1 MTGEG
6 ASRPGS
12 RPEARP
18 EPRPAEP
25 GLFGDLWTRIADTGR
40 SLTGWG
46 AAQPSL
52 ADLCESLVSGRGEAT
67 GLAMARE
74 ILDRY
79 ERLSPEE
86 KRDVFLAGLT
96 RFGVDEAALERALA
110 RLRTEGQRAS
120 RALHLAAEPRTQEL
134 IRRLNLAP
142 GGTAA
147 LVRMREDL
155 LRLIPQHPELAELDG
170 DFRHLFA
177 SWFNRGFLEM
187 RRIDWHTPAV
197 VLEKI
202 IAYEAVHEIH
212 GWDDLRRRVAAPDRR
227 LYGFFHPALADDP
240 LIFVEVALTEDIP
253 AAIGPILAGGRE
265 PLDPAKARTAVFYSI
280 TNCQEGLRGISFG
293 SFLIKQVAEDL
304 GREFPALR
312 SFVTLSPVPGL
323 RAWAVAE
330 AQKPEGL
337 LDEAEREAV
346 ARLEALPADQPPA
359 DWAAA
364 TEDAAALCARFL
376 TEARGARGGAADPVA
391 RFHLGNGARLER
403 VNPGADHSARGR
415 RGSWG
420 VMVNYLYDL
429 GAIERNHEAYAASG
443 EVICTAAVRR
453 LAKRRPPSPKAGRT
467 PERSRLDA

>member
-1 MTGEG
+1 MTETATAQPTEPG
-6 ASRPGS
+6 AK
-12 RPEARP
+12 
-18 EPRPAEP
+18 PAES

-46 AAQPSL
+46 AGQPSL
-52 ADLCESLVSGRGEAT
+52 ADLCESLLSGRGEAT

-79 ERLSPEE
+79 AKLSATE

-96 RFGVDEAALERALA
+96 RFGVSEAALETALG
-110 RLRTEGQRAS
+110 RLRAEGPAAA
-120 RALHLAAEPRTQEL
+120 RALHMAAEPRTQEL

-155 LRLIPQHPELAELDG
+155 LKLLPQHPELTALDG

-177 SWFNRGFLEM
+177 SWFNRGFLEL
-187 RRIDWHTPAV
+187 RHIDWNTPAAI
-197 VLEKI
+197 LEKI
-202 IAYEAVHEIH
+202 IAYEAVHEIQ

-227 LYGFFHPALADDP
+227 LYAFFHPALRDDP

-253 AAIGPILAGGRE
+253 AAIAPVLADKRT

-323 RAWAVAE
+323 RGWARAE
-330 AQKPEGL
+330 AAKADGL
-337 LDEAEREAV
+337 LDAAEREAV
-346 ARLEALPADQPPA
+346 ARLEALPDDLSATAYP
-359 DWAAA
+359 AA
-364 TEDAAALCARFL
+364 TEDAAALCARYL
-376 TEARGARGGAADPVA
+376 VEARGSRGGAADPVA

-403 VNPGADHSARGR
+403 VNPAADLSARGR
-415 RGSWG
+415 RASWG

-429 GAIERNHEAYAASG
+429 TAIEKNHEAYANGG

-453 LAKRRPPSPKAGRT
+453 LARKRPASPKAPRQT
-467 PERSRLDA
+467 DRNRADA